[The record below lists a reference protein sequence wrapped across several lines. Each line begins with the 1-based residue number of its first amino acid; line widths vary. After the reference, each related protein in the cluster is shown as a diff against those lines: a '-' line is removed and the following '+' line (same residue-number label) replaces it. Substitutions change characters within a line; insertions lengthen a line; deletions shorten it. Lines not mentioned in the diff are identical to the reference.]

1 MPTSKQK
8 IGRWNPGSMPRK
20 ELHINKCNRQRKEGR
35 KNKEGSKRKGRGR
48 EGATKGA
55 GEGEYVHLPAETVK
69 K

>member
-1 MPTSKQK
+1 
-8 IGRWNPGSMPRK
+8 MPRK